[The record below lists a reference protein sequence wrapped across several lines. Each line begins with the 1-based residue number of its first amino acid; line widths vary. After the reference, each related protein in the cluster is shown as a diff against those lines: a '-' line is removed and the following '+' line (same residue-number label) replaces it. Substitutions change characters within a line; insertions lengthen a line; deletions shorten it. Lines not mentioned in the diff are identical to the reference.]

1 MKFFKNYQMNL
12 ALIISLSLLF
22 FSYSAEVWAE
32 KMTIAAAA
40 DLKFALDEAVHTYQ
54 KNNPQDEIQVIYGS
68 SGKLFTQIQQGAPY
82 DLYFSADIDYPKRL
96 ITEGLTAGQVTPYAI
111 GRIVLWAP
119 GAQRDTSKMSLEDL
133 VNPQIKRIAIA
144 NPKHAPY
151 GKRAEEALKATKV
164 WSQIESKLIYGEN
177 VSQAGHFVQT
187 NNAQVGIIALSLALG
202 PEMANQGKYWLIPD
216 NLHTP
221 LAQGFVVTKRAE
233 HHAVA
238 QKFSRFMTT
247 PEVRQIMMKYG
258 FTLPN
263 EKRDRNL

>member
-1 MKFFKNYQMNL
+1 MPKNYDL
-12 ALIISLSLLF
+12 KFAFIIALLSLCCLF
-22 FSYSAEVWAE
+22 RPAEVWAG
-32 KMTIAAAA
+32 KLTIAAAA
-40 DLKFALDEAVHTYQ
+40 DLKFALDEAVHTYR
-54 KNNPQDEIQVIYGS
+54 KNNPQDEIKVVYGS

-96 ITEGLTAGQVTPYAI
+96 MTEGLTAGQVTPYAR

-119 GAQRDTSKMSLEDL
+119 QAQRDASKMSLEDL

-164 WSQIESKLIYGEN
+164 WSQIEPKLIYGEN
-177 VSQAGHFVQT
+177 ISQTAQFVQT
-187 NNAQVGIIALSLALG
+187 RNAEVGIIALSLALG
-202 PEMANQGKYWLIPD
+202 PELAKQGNYWLIPD
-216 NLHTP
+216 TLHTP

-233 HHAVA
+233 HHGLA

-247 PEVRQIMMKYG
+247 PEVRKIMMKYG

-263 EKRDRNL
+263 EKRNSDL